1 MLSRFRAVAVQKLQS
16 SIFSQITL
24 KVAIAGFVSTHTEC
38 YTFSDYMDS
47 IILVFAALLLVFLN
61 GFFVA
66 AEFALVKVRA
76 TRIEE
81 LISQGRRSGRVAK
94 RLHGKL
100 DAALSA
106 SQLGITLA
114 SLGLGWI
121 GEPAFAHLIERLIG
135 VGPWSTAIAHTFSIT
150 LAFLLI
156 TALHIVFGEQAPKT
170 IGIRNAERT
179 LLWVARPLDWF
190 YRAAYPLIWLLNS
203 ASVGALKLA
212 GIRSAEESERAHS
225 EEELRMILTQS
236 KQSGV
241 ITSDEHQLME
251 SIFDFGDRT
260 ARQVMVPRSDIISL
274 TTEKSYE
281 DNVKLAREHEHTR
294 YPLCEKNIDQIIG
307 MVNVKDLLFNADR
320 MDIRSLRRD
329 ILFVPEMKSL
339 KDLLREFQ
347 KTHLHMAIVVDEY
360 GSTAGLVTLE
370 DILEE
375 LIGEIQDEYDI
386 ESPKFQRLSDRAFRV
401 AGNLLL
407 DELEDKLKIE
417 IEDEEN
423 ETVAGHVMARLGR
436 PARVGDTVDLDSY
449 KLRVTRVDGFRINEL
464 LLEKSQTG
472 ESVKV

>member
-1 MLSRFRAVAVQKLQS
+1 M
-16 SIFSQITL
+16 
-24 KVAIAGFVSTHTEC
+24 
-38 YTFSDYMDS
+38 
-47 IILVFAALLLVFLN
+47 ILAALLLVSLN

-81 LISQGRRSGRVAK
+81 LISQGRSSARVARK
-94 RLHGKL
+94 LHGKL

-114 SLGLGWI
+114 SLALGWI
-121 GEPAFAHLIERLIG
+121 GEPAFARWIEHLIGL
-135 VGPWSTAIAHTFSIT
+135 GPWSVALAHTFSIT

-170 IGIRNAERT
+170 IGIRHAEKT
-179 LLWVARPLDWF
+179 MLWVARPLDWF
-190 YRAAYPLIWLLNS
+190 YRAAYPLIWLLNT
-203 ASVGALKLA
+203 ASVTTLKMM
-212 GIRSAEESERAHS
+212 GISKTGDAERGHS
-225 EEELRMILTQS
+225 EEELRMILAQS
-236 KQSGV
+236 QRSGV

-251 SIFDFGDRT
+251 SIFDFADRT
-260 ARQVMVPRSDIISL
+260 ARQVMVPRTDIISL
-274 TTEKSYE
+274 STEMSYE
-281 DNVKLAREHEHTR
+281 ENVRLAREHEHTR
-294 YPLCEKNIDQIIG
+294 YPLCEKNTDQIIG
-307 MVNVKDLLFNADR
+307 MVNVKDLLFNADLK
-320 MDIRSLRRD
+320 DIRSIRRD

-375 LIGEIQDEYDI
+375 LIGEIQDEFDL
-386 ESPKFQRLSDRAFRV
+386 ESPKFQRLSDRTFRV

-407 DELEDKLKIE
+407 EELEDKLKIE

-423 ETVAGHVMARLGR
+423 DTVAGYVMARLGR
-436 PARVGDTVDLDSY
+436 PAKVGDTVEVDSY
-449 KLRVTRVDGFRINEL
+449 ILRVTRVQGFRINEL
-464 LLEKSQTG
+464 VLEKS
-472 ESVKV
+472 ESKESLKV